1 MVNRIGPLLV
11 PLLVAN
17 TVVGQAGGAAP
28 RETSL
33 DAGWRFHRGDDPFVV
48 TREGGCSFQS
58 TAGDRPVCAATRQRT
73 DPSPYAALTPATCA
87 SACCRDSAS
96 CTHWQFCPRNAS
108 CAGDDTGIPGVGMA
122 GCWIGS
128 RNTSNSNPNDPGASA
143 TATRCANPEHGWL
156 SGIRAAPAPASASPY
171 CTDRQFCGVG
181 FADAAWRT
189 VDVPH
194 DYSIEDLPPRV
205 DAAAGADA
213 GIPSLISVR
222 YNSWLFNKGD
232 DPSWSNTSYND
243 VLWQRVTGGEDWRKH
258 SNYTKANAT
267 GWYRQVSSAF
277 FRACVCAC
285 VCACVRACVCVC
297 VGAPP
302 YPPPSCPISS
312 SFPPVSSSFQFPF
325 DFLSFSLQISVT
337 QQSVYT
343 CHERLQLCSTT
354 TSNCVCVYSI
364 FNTFRAVLINT
375 SRGNADSEGPPD
387 SIPVTTGNILILAK
401 AHRQLS
407 NHRS

>member
-1 MVNRIGPLLV
+1 MLV
-11 PLLVAN
+11 LLLVAN
-17 TVVGQAGGAAP
+17 TGVGLAGGAAP

-33 DAGWRFHRGDDPFVV
+33 DAGWRFHRGDDPLVV
-48 TREGGCSFQS
+48 TSEGGCSFQS
-58 TAGDRPVCAATRQRT
+58 TARDRPVCAATRQRT

-96 CTHWQFCPRNAS
+96 CTHWQFCPRNES

-143 TATRCANPEHGWL
+143 TATRCANPERGWL
-156 SGIRAAPAPASASPY
+156 SGVRAAPAPASASASPY
-171 CTDRQFCGVG
+171 CTDRQFCGIG

-205 DAAAGADA
+205 DAAAGVAGAAGADGGGDA

-232 DPSWSNTSYND
+232 DSSWSNTNYND
-243 VLWQRVTGGEDWRKH
+243 VSWQRVAGGEDWRKH

-267 GWYRQVSSAF
+267 GWYRQVTSAF
-277 FRACVCAC
+277 LRVHVRACVCADL
-285 VCACVRACVCVC
+285 
-297 VGAPP
+297 PP
-302 YPPPSCPISS
+302 FPPFSSFSS
-312 SFPPVSSSFQFPF
+312 SCSSYQLLLLFT
-325 DFLSFSLQISVT
+325 FLLTFSL
-337 QQSVYT
+337 
-343 CHERLQLCSTT
+343 CLCRFPSHNSLCTHDTSACNFAQPSPATT
-354 TSNCVCVYSI
+354 T
-364 FNTFRAVLINT
+364 L
-375 SRGNADSEGPPD
+375 
-387 SIPVTTGNILILAK
+387 L
-401 AHRQLS
+401 
-407 NHRS
+407 NHHQQCI